1 MSVIF
6 KAKLKAAKTAI
17 SEKNYDYAY
26 DLCHD
31 LLELDESNYNVH
43 ILLGVSCQHLGKW
56 TEGDKVYQRAMQMPK
71 ANILAWQGVSALY
84 EASGDRD
91 KYEHALRSLCDRY
104 ISENNLDKAWE
115 TMQKI
120 IQLYET
126 VQDGRKLVSILRE
139 LTAEG
144 PYHILLKAQ
153 PTDSQLPPKETEI
166 WERMYEVEVSSDERM
181 IETETKKRKTRLGAG
196 PAAQVRAEVRAEVF
210 AQSGVLATLAGLV
223 AKCIDDGDME
233 RLLISEQRFF
243 ECLDD
248 RLDVVEQRDAAV
260 QQLLNLASDLVT
272 NQRCARAY
280 MLMIE
285 MADTQNDKL
294 SSLAEP
300 LVTLFP
306 DAPLAESMQL
316 WQIDDSV
323 DVDAAI
329 SAAKRASDSPF
340 AQMQVVVTAA
350 RAREY
355 RRCVDAAVTAR
366 RLLEKFEAKYGVSL
380 PLVRQTVDL
389 AAADAFMEIGKEH
402 ASDAEALYRSCLE
415 ADLESKRAALGL
427 GLATCALG
435 HLEEGQILLRQ
446 LVDTDPGN
454 GRAWGGLGAV
464 LLESGDIEEAI
475 DAYQHAVSVEPEF
488 AAHHA
493 GLGASYW
500 QMGGEFRTDKQYAFG
515 SWLTAAR
522 LDPTAAS
529 VFGGLGKW
537 YAEQGDSVRAQR
549 CFVKAMSLDCTD
561 SESGPLLAD
570 IYIRSGQD
578 DLCEKLLIAA
588 TDACFSLP
596 WAWRRLGFL
605 LLRQQAYER
614 AVAAFQNALSA
625 NRSDCV
631 CWEGLCEAYLG
642 IGRIHTAV
650 KVARKIVDLDS
661 SRVSGHWLS
670 ARACMQAHL
679 VDKALEH
686 FDRAQDCATSK
697 SDLWARPLEIGR
709 AECLVALTE
718 RRFTDGLFAQAAQ
731 ASCEAL
737 RIIKDIDGEFLKWS
751 IVFSACIWLVRTQSQ
766 QQLVVSASKEIAE
779 LVQTANQQL
788 SELRIPQYL
797 AEIAETAVSEPRVNK
812 QHYGN
817 VYNQLELAELAAQL
831 RVLLAES
838 TSLASTAWTD
848 LGYVY
853 YIWNAQFHESM
864 QLLASKQSMPT
875 ALLTAAGNCAVA
887 AIQLDANNSRA
898 YNIQGSIAALAGN
911 TALAQHA
918 FIMATRNAPL
928 SAMPWANLGFL
939 YLNYGDVELANKA
952 FARAQMLEPD
962 FYAGWLGQA
971 IIAEQLGS
979 AECVDLYEACLLLEG
994 VSTDI
999 ADIGYAQQVWKCAVE
1014 RNEDIKSGCSRVLA
1028 HGEQNRLLLGIY
1040 AARRFVARSTD
1051 SGGVGSYLLGM
1062 LLEQNSEYECAVEAY
1077 SQALMHVSAN
1087 DERRWTMLTSLA
1099 RAQCSAEEFAAAVDT
1114 YAQAAALLED
1124 NQWDIPTTQW
1134 FGFLLGR
1141 SLSLFF
1147 AQQLEESLGMFEQV
1161 LALTE
1166 SMPEQRPSVGVML
1179 AQVLWALGSDE
1190 HRQLARQHLVDTM
1203 TEHPDYSSGL
1213 ATLFAIGMLSDD
1225 ADLVSAAYTELSKLN
1240 TEGNRDLVR
1249 LESYL
1254 AILRND
1260 PLLGRRS
1267 LSRALYKTP
1276 DDASL
1281 WLLAA
1286 DFNLLCSRDSST
1298 PAEAALRLFKQAV
1311 RGHHSWSSAPMPSVV
1326 NSAKLQVAVSALSVQ
1341 AQCSDDV
1348 KCRKSAA
1355 NKAIMYQPWIEY
1367 NWSLLK

>member
-26 DLCHD
+26 DLCRD

-56 TEGDKVYQRAMQMPK
+56 AEGDKVYQRAMQMPK
-71 ANILAWQGVSALY
+71 ANILAWQGISALY

-91 KYEHALRSLCDRY
+91 KYEQALRNLCDRY
-104 ISENNLDKAWE
+104 ISESNLEKAWE

-126 VQDGRKLVSILRE
+126 PQDGRKLVSILRE

-144 PYHILLKAQ
+144 PYHKLLAQ
-153 PTDSQLPPKETEI
+153 AEAPKETEI
-166 WERMYEVEVSSDERM
+166 WERMYEVEYGCDERM

-196 PAAQVRAEVRAEVF
+196 TAAQVRAEVRAEVF
-210 AQSGVLATLAGLV
+210 AQSGVLETLAGLV
-223 AKCIDDGDME
+223 AKCIEDGDME
-233 RLLISEQRFF
+233 QLLTNEQRFF

-285 MADTQNDKL
+285 MADNQHDKL
-294 SSLAEP
+294 VPLAES
-300 LVTLFP
+300 LITLFP
-306 DAPLAESMQL
+306 DAPLVESMRL
-316 WQIDDSV
+316 WQIDGSV
-323 DVDAAI
+323 DVDAAS
-329 SAAKRASDSPF
+329 SAAKKANSPF
-340 AQMQVVVTAA
+340 AQMLVVVTAA
-350 RAREY
+350 RAREH
-355 RRCVDAAVTAR
+355 RRCVDAAVSTR
-366 RLLEKFEAKYGVSL
+366 RLLGIFEAKYGVSL

-415 ADLESKRAALGL
+415 ADPENKRAALGL

-435 HLEEGQILLRQ
+435 HLEEGQVLLRR
-446 LVDTDPGN
+446 LVETDPDN

-464 LLESGDIEEAI
+464 LLESGDAEGSIE
-475 DAYQHAVSVEPEF
+475 AYQHAVSVEPET
-488 AAHHA
+488 AMHHA
-493 GLGASYW
+493 GLGAAYW

-515 SWLTAAR
+515 SWLAAAR
-522 LDPTAAS
+522 LDATLAS
-529 VFGGLGKW
+529 VFGGLGKC
-537 YAEQGDSVRAQR
+537 YAEQGDSERAKR

-561 SESGPLLAD
+561 SESGPRLAD

-578 DLCEKLLIAA
+578 DLCEKLLVTA
-588 TDACFSLP
+588 TDAYFSLP

-605 LLRQQAYER
+605 LLRQQEYER

-650 KVARKIVDLDS
+650 KVAQKIVDLDS

-679 VDKALEH
+679 VDKALGH
-686 FDRAQDCATSK
+686 FDQAQDCTAAN
-697 SDLWARPLEIGR
+697 DNLWKRPLAIGR

-731 ASCEAL
+731 ASFDAL
-737 RIIKDIDGEFLKWS
+737 RVIKDIDAEFLKWS
-751 IVFSACIWLVRTQSQ
+751 IVLSACTWLVRLQAQ
-766 QQLVVSASKEIAE
+766 QHLVVSASKEIAE
-779 LVQTANQQL
+779 LVQIANQQL
-788 SELRIPQYL
+788 AELKVPQYL
-797 AEIAETAVSEPRVNK
+797 AEITEAAALEPRVNQ
-812 QHYGN
+812 QHGSN
-817 VYNQLELAELAAQL
+817 VYNQLELAELAARL

-848 LGYVY
+848 LGYVLY
-853 YIWNAQFHESM
+853 AWNTQFHEST
-864 QLLASKQSMPT
+864 LLLEKTQPMSR
-875 ALLTAAGNCAVA
+875 ALLKAAGDCAVA
-887 AIQLDANNSRA
+887 AIQLDTNNARA
-898 YNIQGSIAALAGN
+898 YNLQGSIATLTGDI
-911 TALAQHA
+911 ALAQHA

-994 VSTDI
+994 ASTDI
-999 ADIGYAQQVWKCAVE
+999 ADFGYAQQVWKCAVE
-1014 RNEDIKSGCSRVLA
+1014 RNENANLGHSRVLA

-1040 AARRFVARSTD
+1040 AARRFVARSND
-1051 SGGVGSYLLGM
+1051 SDGAGSYLLGM
-1062 LLEQNSEYECAVEAY
+1062 LLEQNSEYECAADAY
-1077 SQALMHVSAN
+1077 SQALKHVSAN
-1087 DERRWTMLTSLA
+1087 DQRRWAILASLA
-1099 RAQCSAEEFAAAVDT
+1099 RAQCSAEEFAASVDT
-1114 YAQAAALLED
+1114 YAQAAALLEE
-1124 NQWDIPTTQW
+1124 NQWDIPVTQW

-1166 SMPEQRPSVGVML
+1166 SMPEQRASVGVML
-1179 AQVLWALGSDE
+1179 AQVLWALSTDE

-1203 TEHPDYSSGL
+1203 AEHPDYSSGL

-1225 ADLVSAAYTELSKLN
+1225 ADLVSAAHNELSKLN
-1240 TEGNRDLVR
+1240 IEGNHDLVR

-1267 LSRALYKTP
+1267 LSRALYKSP

-1281 WLLAA
+1281 WLLTA
-1286 DFNLLCSRDSST
+1286 DFDVLCSRDASL
-1298 PAEAALRLFKQAV
+1298 PAQAALRLFKQAV

-1326 NSAKLQVAVSALSVQ
+1326 NSAKLQVAVSALNVQ
-1341 AQCSDDV
+1341 AQCSDDIT
-1348 KCRKSAA
+1348 CRKSAA
-1355 NKAIMYQPWIEY
+1355 NKAIMYQPWAEY
-1367 NWSLLK
+1367 NWSMLK